1 MKVYSKCIYC
11 RRAILGKVLTQ
22 MQLTKQTDFAFRVLL
37 YLGQNAGQNVGQS
50 PEETL
55 CNLRDICDYYDISQN
70 HVAKVAVKLAKLGYI
85 RSVRGHGGGIALL
98 AKPQD
103 INVAQVIRDFE
114 PSLQP
119 VNCTAPA
126 CKLLP
131 NCKLKSVLFTAMN
144 DFLSSASQYTLAD
157 LLPTQSRP

>member
-1 MKVYSKCIYC
+1 MHVMKMYSKCIYC
-11 RRAILGKVLTQ
+11 CRAILGKVPTQ

-37 YLGQNAGQNVGQS
+37 YLGQM

-55 CNLRDICDYYDISQN
+55 CNLRDICDYYDISHN
-70 HVAKVAVKLAKLGYI
+70 HIAKVAVKLAKLGYI

-98 AKPQD
+98 AKPEE

-144 DFLSSASQYTLAD
+144 DFLKSASQYTLAD
-157 LLPTQSRP
+157 ILPAPATAKE

>member
-1 MKVYSKCIYC
+1 
-11 RRAILGKVLTQ
+11 

-37 YLGQNAGQNVGQS
+37 YLGQE
-50 PEETL
+50 PEGGL
-55 CNLRDICDYYDISQN
+55 ANLRDICDYYGISHN
-70 HVAKVAVKLAKLGYI
+70 HVAKVAVKLTKLGYI

-98 AKPQD
+98 AKPED

-114 PSLQP
+114 SSLQP

-131 NCKLKSVLFTAMN
+131 DCKLKSVLFTAMN
-144 DFLSSASQYTLAD
+144 EFLESTSKYTLAD
-157 LLPTQSRP
+157 LLPG